1 MAILW
6 VLSCLALINA
16 AYGLECGKPTISPDI
31 TGFSRIVN
39 GEEAVSG
46 SWPWQVSLQDYT
58 GFHFCGGSLISE
70 YWVVT
75 AAHCGVGSQHRVI
88 LGEFNKCTSDVQ
100 IQTLQIAK
108 AITHPQWNSNTINN
122 DITLV
127 KLKAPA
133 SMNSRVSPI
142 CLDTSQGM
150 FPAST
155 MCVTTGWGL
164 TNPFGVH
171 VMDSNTDIFFQF
183 ALLNSR
189 SLGPLTLACLVF
201 KQGDSGG
208 PLICQS
214 GGTWYLVGIVSWGSG
229 FCSIN
234 SPGVY
239 GRVSKFRTWVDQT
252 IAAN

>member
-164 TNPFGVH
+164 TNPFGNAI
-171 VMDSNTDIFFQF
+171 SISLSKYFQEIVYSRGQNMLSQTPLAIAEQIDF
-183 ALLNSR
+183 TILGIRAFHALAPPDFSALFHPTLPSIR
-189 SLGPLTLACLVF
+189 PFSQLALASFMPLL
-201 KQGDSGG
+201 S
-208 PLICQS
+208 S
-214 GGTWYLVGIVSWGSG
+214 
-229 FCSIN
+229 
-234 SPGVY
+234 
-239 GRVSKFRTWVDQT
+239 
-252 IAAN
+252 